1 MDPRSSES
9 SWAPAAVDGKSF
21 AIGILS
27 VTACVLFVG
36 LLIVTMLPTPAQAI
50 GTSDK
55 GGDYIMLT
63 QQLTSSQEGVVVIDV
78 ASQRLAVYAYDINR
92 KQLVPM
98 SGFTLDRLRTPGE
111 PDAQRPPRRHG
122 SAEEDGEG
130 PQDLRRRAPP
140 PLRRSAEDDR
150 PARQD
155 HRRHAGAERK
165 RNHAGLA
172 LAEALASSGGP
183 APPVHVAIIMDGNGR
198 WAELR
203 GLPRM
208 AGHTEGIKSV
218 REIITLCRDLGIGA
232 LTIYAFSQENWKRP
246 IPEINALM
254 LLLEQYLQSE
264 MDALIEKGARFRAI
278 GRVNSLPPSA
288 LNWVRKVERET
299 AHLDKLML
307 TVALSYGGRSEI
319 VDAVRRLAE
328 DCKAGTVQPDQID
341 EPLLESYLSTQGLPD
356 PDLLIRTSGEARISN
371 FLLWQL
377 AYTEMYFTPTLWPDF
392 RRREALIALLEFQQ
406 RERRFG
412 QVPGAGYPPSG
423 L

>member
-1 MDPRSSES
+1 MN
-9 SWAPAAVDGKSF
+9 KS
-21 AIGILS
+21 
-27 VTACVLFVG
+27 T
-36 LLIVTMLPTPAQAI
+36 
-50 GTSDK
+50 
-55 GGDYIMLT
+55 
-63 QQLTSSQEGVVVIDV
+63 
-78 ASQRLAVYAYDINR
+78 
-92 KQLVPM
+92 
-98 SGFTLDRLRTPGE
+98 TPGSIE
-111 PDAQRPPRRHG
+111 HLSEA
-122 SAEEDGEG
+122 
-130 PQDLRRRAPP
+130 DL
-140 PLRRSAEDDR
+140 
-150 PARQD
+150 
-155 HRRHAGAERK
+155 
-165 RNHAGLA
+165 LA
-172 LAEALASSGGP
+172 LLDP
-183 APPVHVAIIMDGNGR
+183 DLLPRHVAVIMDGNGR

-218 REIITLCRDLGIGA
+218 REIISLFRELGIGA

-278 GRVNSLPPSA
+278 GRVNSLPLSA
-288 LNWVRKVERET
+288 LTWIRRVEAAT

-319 VDAVRRLAE
+319 VDAVRRLAR
-328 DCKAGTVQPDQID
+328 DCKDGVIDPDVID
-341 EPLLESYLSTQGLPD
+341 ETLLEGYLSTHGLPD

-392 RRREALIALLEFQQ
+392 RRREALLALLEYQR

-412 QVPGAGYPPSG
+412 QVPQSAYSPEP